1 MPLAS
6 SFFDRT
12 FDLGKNQTG
21 GRANA
26 GSMVDVWFAAAG
38 MLIKGRRLRIFAP
51 WDCRLSM
58 ACSQNEG
65 PECVVLLVAM
75 DWIARDILNL
85 GGRRMAL
92 VPRFYRIGHRPRIMA
107 ALR

>member
-1 MPLAS
+1 
-6 SFFDRT
+6 
-12 FDLGKNQTG
+12 
-21 GRANA
+21 
-26 GSMVDVWFAAAG
+26 MVDVWFADG
-38 MLIKGRRLRIFAP
+38 GNVDQRPDRLRIFAP

-92 VPRFYRIGHRPRIMA
+92 GSALLRIGHRPRISG